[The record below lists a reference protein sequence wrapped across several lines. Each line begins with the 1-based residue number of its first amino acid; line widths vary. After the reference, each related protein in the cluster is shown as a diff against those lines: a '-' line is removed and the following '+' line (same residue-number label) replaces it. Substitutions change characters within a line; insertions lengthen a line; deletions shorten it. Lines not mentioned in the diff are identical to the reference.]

1 MKRNPRAGVTLLETM
16 IALAVMA
23 MIAVILS
30 SGLGASARM
39 LISSGRITQGVDQAL
54 TRRDLRNWL
63 EHALP
68 TPFPGQVDGGLR
80 GTASELRFRFISD
93 DGQFWAGDPVLV
105 TLVRGEDGVVSLS
118 ARGSADQTQKLS
130 EKIQVLS
137 ENSSRLEISY
147 FGRLRPEDPIVW
159 LDHWSPEAGLPELIR
174 IAITDDAHY
183 PPFTIRPGKVALHSE
198 ISLSSVL
205 PPTLPSR
212 P

>member
-39 LISSGRITQGVDQAL
+39 LISSGRITQSVDQAL
-54 TRRDLRNWL
+54 ARRDLRDWL

-68 TPFPGQVDGGLR
+68 APFPGQVNGGLR
-80 GTASELRFRFISD
+80 GTTSELHFSFVSE
-93 DGQFWAGDPVLV
+93 DGQFWAGDPVV
-105 TLVRGEDGVVSLS
+105 VSLVRGEDGVFRLG

-130 EKIQVLS
+130 EKVQVLS
-137 ENSSRLEISY
+137 EKSSHLEISY
-147 FGRLRPEDPIVW
+147 FGRLRPEDPIIW
-159 LDHWSPEAGLPELIR
+159 LDHWSPEAGLPDLIR
-174 IAITDDAHY
+174 ITIADDANL